1 MSETTAGGVPAVP
14 AAAGTVP
21 DVTRPM
27 PSLAPAAPTRFGKR
41 FALVY
46 VGLLAIFAGAIA
58 AFVIL
63 LVAPGHASA
72 HGWSAW
78 KPAKGSPANMTK
90 QIAAHVAGEYKLNK
104 SGAQLVT
111 IVAEAPS
118 VTSGTHK
125 VSISNI
131 AIKTPPK
138 NGKSKG
144 IQLFP
149 SGSIWEDEFCGIGGT
164 QCSIP
169 GKPTTGR
176 GQLVRREAL
185 EVALYTFKYV
195 PSVNSVLAFMPPP
208 AGARPMLL
216 FLRKSSFT
224 KQLSQPLAKT
234 LPLAR
239 PPLPNEP
246 DPTEK
251 AAIDGITLPALY
263 SYTLQ
268 QLQDASAL
276 LVLAPFQA

>member
-1 MSETTAGGVPAVP
+1 MPAVP
-14 AAAGTVP
+14 AAAGGVP
-21 DVTRPM
+21 DVARPM
-27 PSLAPAAPTRFGKR
+27 PSLAPAAPTRFGTR

-46 VGLLAIFAGAIA
+46 VGLGVIFAGAIA

-63 LVAPGHASA
+63 LVRPGHAST

-78 KPAKGSPANMTK
+78 RPAKGSPANMAK

-111 IVAEAPS
+111 IVAESPS

-131 AIKTPPK
+131 AIKTTQK
-138 NGKSKG
+138 KGKG

-149 SGSIWEDEFCGIGGT
+149 STSIWEDEFCGIGTGS

-169 GKPTTGR
+169 GKPSTTR

-208 AGARPMLL
+208 VGARPMLL
-216 FLRKSSFT
+216 FLQKSSLT

-234 LPLAR
+234 LPLAK

-251 AAIDGITLPALY
+251 AAVDGITLPALY